1 VVIGGTLDGVF
12 SVSEQTALAA
22 QFVAARLHLFDDVGH
37 APHWER
43 PEAFV
48 RELLGFLK

>member
-1 VVIGGTLDGVF
+1 VAGLPTRVF
-12 SVSEQTALAA
+12 KSYSDT
-22 QFVAARLHLFDDVGH
+22 GH

-48 RELLGFLK
+48 RDVQEFFGG